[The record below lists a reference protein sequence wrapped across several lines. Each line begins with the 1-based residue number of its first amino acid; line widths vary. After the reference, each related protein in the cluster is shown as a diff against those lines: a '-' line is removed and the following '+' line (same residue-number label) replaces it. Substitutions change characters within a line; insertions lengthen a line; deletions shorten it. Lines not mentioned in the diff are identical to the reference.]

1 MDPKV
6 NSLFGISEELISAYE
21 DARIEGQKVQL
32 ADYLPE
38 RNHPQWLMTLQE
50 LIRIDME
57 LNQRQGGSVSLESY
71 RSAWPGLFD
80 DPAILAPLAFEEYRL
95 TSQQGLTVSPQ
106 SYAERYGINVTGWP
120 KLGRSSE
127 HSSGLSSSQGDDVT
141 RGRLMKISAG
151 TRLLDFE
158 IVAPLGEGAFSRVYL
173 ARQESLSG
181 RHVVLKFSSRRLK
194 EADKLARL
202 QHTNIVPLY
211 SVHDWNDLSVLCMP
225 WFGSATLRD
234 VLEPGKQG
242 GESRPSGEMLLST
255 VKGCDSRLRTQVEGQ
270 SAEQAAPAT
279 AGNDSIH
286 GASRRGSPL
295 MGLDGEL
302 AAVWIT
308 QQIAEGLRHAHE
320 RGILHRDLKPA
331 NVLLTSDGL
340 PMILD
345 FNLSAHQADDATA
358 GGTLPY
364 MSPEQIEALDSRERV
379 DERSDI
385 FSLGVLFFELLTG
398 QRPFTDA
405 GLDRRQMIM
414 ERRTADV
421 SPRLLNRDISVDTD
435 SIVQHCLAPQATS
448 RYQSTDELLEDLG
461 RQLTSRPL
469 KFALN
474 RSIKER
480 VQKWTRRHPQITS
493 ISSVT
498 LLCSA
503 VLALGV
509 WQYLRVASNLHAS
522 ELQRSAIELLR
533 VAPGFKADAFSAA
546 IGDSDRSKAALQ
558 LRSALNAYNLL
569 LLNQDVTSSQLIAAR
584 EALRELQGL
593 AETLEGKSALSASTD
608 VPAAPYLQA
617 LKLAMNHRFSQ
628 AAETLRPVVQK
639 NPELYESTLLLG
651 MLARAQDIGE
661 SAEPFL
667 TAALALR
674 PDDFAA
680 RLQRGLGYLKS
691 ERFDLAVLDFEAA
704 LRLRP
709 DAADAWFSL
718 ALAQTGTGRLTDA
731 LSSYDKAI
739 EHQFPETRIHFAKA
753 DLLEQMGR
761 TDDAR
766 KVREAALLLTPSDDR
781 SWVAR
786 GLARLPDNPELAA
799 TEIRKALD
807 LNPSSHD
814 AFRNLSMVLSEYLK
828 QPEESIRVLNQAI
841 EIHPEDEFLWAG
853 RGVLYARSGD
863 SAKAISDAK
872 HAVSLSSDAFLSYM
886 VACIYALSAKGEQ
899 EEAHRQEALKLIAQ
913 SLKRDASLAQSM
925 TADPDLAGLHDDQ
938 RFQRLM
944 TSAKSLNFE

>member
-1 MDPKV
+1 M

-21 DARIEGQKVQL
+21 DARLEGRQVPL

-57 LNQRQGGSVSLESY
+57 LSQRQGNRVSLEAY
-71 RSAWPGLFD
+71 RSAWPMLFED
-80 DPAILAPLAFEEYRL
+80 SALLAPLAFEEYRL
-95 TSQQGLTVSPQ
+95 ANQQGITVSPQ

-181 RHVVLKFSSRRLK
+181 RLVVLKFSSRRLK

-242 GESRPSGEMLLST
+242 GDSRPNGEMLLST

-270 SAEQAAPAT
+270 SAEQAAPAN

-295 MGLDGEL
+295 LGLDGEL

-308 QQIAEGLRHAHE
+308 QQIAEGLRHAHK

-345 FNLSAHQADDATA
+345 FNLSALQADDATA

-364 MSPEQIEALDSRERV
+364 MSPEQIEALESRERV

-405 GLDRRQMIM
+405 GLDRRQMVE
-414 ERRTADV
+414 ERRTTDV
-421 SPRLLNRDISVDTD
+421 SPRARNRAVSVDTD
-435 SIVQHCLAPQATS
+435 SIVRHCLAPQATS
-448 RYQSTDELLEDLG
+448 RYQSADELLEDLG

-469 KFALN
+469 KFAEN

-480 VQKWTRRHPQITS
+480 VQKWTRRHPRITS
-493 ISSVT
+493 ISSV
-498 LLCSA
+498 LLMCSA
-503 VLALGV
+503 VLTLGT
-509 WQYLRVASNLHAS
+509 WQYLRVASNLRHS
-522 ELQRSAIELLR
+522 EVQRSAIELLR
-533 VAPGFKADAFSAA
+533 VAPDVKADAFSAA

-558 LRSALNAYNLL
+558 IRETLSEYSFLRSDHDATSP
-569 LLNQDVTSSQLIAAR
+569 DVTRAKETLM
-584 EALRELQGL
+584 ELQRL
-593 AETLEGKSALSASTD
+593 AETLEGAATGETSPD
-608 VPAAPYLQA
+608 IPAAPYLQA
-617 LKLAMNHRFSQ
+617 LKLAMNHRFSE
-628 AAETLRPVVQK
+628 AAETLRPIVQK
-639 NPELYESTLLLG
+639 NPELFESTLLLG
-651 MLARAQDIGE
+651 MLARAQDTSD
-661 SAEPFL
+661 SAEPLL

-674 PDDFAA
+674 PDDFPA
-680 RLQRGLGYLKS
+680 RMQRGLGYLKS
-691 ERFDLAVLDFEAA
+691 ERFDLATQDFQRA
-704 LRLRP
+704 LELRAN
-709 DAADAWFSL
+709 AADTWFAL
-718 ALAQTGTGRLTDA
+718 ALAQTGAGKLTDA

-753 DLLEQMGR
+753 DLLDQMGR
-761 TDDAR
+761 NDEA
-766 KVREAALLLTPSDDR
+766 KAVREAALQLTPADHR

-786 GLARLPDNPELAA
+786 GLARLPGDPELAA
-799 TEIRKALD
+799 TEIRKALE

-828 QPEESIRVLNQAI
+828 RPEESISVLDEAI
-841 EIHPEDEFLWAG
+841 KFHPQDEFLWAG
-853 RGVLYARSGD
+853 RGVLYARKGD
-863 SAKAISDAK
+863 TVKAVADAK
-872 HAVSLSSDAFLSYM
+872 QSTALSSDPFLNYM
-886 VACIYALSAKGEQ
+886 VACIYALTARGEQ
-899 EEAHRQEALKLIAQ
+899 EEAHRVEALKLIAQ
-913 SLKRDASLAQSM
+913 SLKKDASLATSM
-925 TADPDLAGLHDDQ
+925 ATDPDLGNIQQDP
-938 RFQRLM
+938 RFQQLI
-944 TSAKSLNFE
+944 SAAQALSPF